1 MQPVAT
7 AQGCAPVCAA
17 GRVGPRERVA
27 RSVARASSSRDA
39 RVSRS
44 APSPARA
51 SRPGSD
57 DWTPAPDVASRLTR
71 AALAASVSAALAH
84 AAPAFAAAPPP
95 AYSGVDPDKSEL
107 VQSASRR
114 ESCGPRPPLPFAPR
128 ARPAARLTP
137 PPPSYPVAHPELL
150 SKSREN
156 KAAYDEQRLDNF
168 YNRGYNI
175 NKLAGTE
182 ILPEPCDPRDPEF
195 GYKCGSRLPRLPQD
209 RTDPFD
215 PRSQKY
221 APRRGAVLGL
231 NDLNIEEEDDF
242 PGSSSSSSASAS
254 SRGEERDATSAAA
267 NPWEGSVAEEGDAE
281 VYAEGGGDGDALASS
296 PGVDAIDR
304 EALDLDPDVHLGE
317 GIMFE

>member
-1 MQPVAT
+1 M
-7 AQGCAPVCAA
+7 
-17 GRVGPRERVA
+17 R
-27 RSVARASSSRDA
+27 
-39 RVSRS
+39 
-44 APSPARA
+44 
-51 SRPGSD
+51 
-57 DWTPAPDVASRLTR
+57 R
-71 AALAASVSAALAH
+71 AACHRS
-84 AAPAFAAAPPP
+84 PPP
-95 AYSGVDPDKSEL
+95 RSLPA
-107 VQSASRR
+107 
-114 ESCGPRPPLPFAPR
+114 PRPPLGETDPSSPFRSVPR
-128 ARPAARLTP
+128 
-137 PPPSYPVAHPELL
+137 PELL

-195 GYKCGSRLPRLPQD
+195 GYKCGSRLPRLPQE

-231 NDLNIEEEDDF
+231 NDLNIEEEEDF
-242 PGSSSSSSASAS
+242 PA
-254 SRGEERDATSAAA
+254 ERRATSADA
-267 NPWEGSVAEEGDAE
+267 NPREGSGD
-281 VYAEGGGDGDALASS
+281 VDGDGLASN
-296 PGVDAIDR
+296 PGLDAIDR

>member
-1 MQPVAT
+1 
-7 AQGCAPVCAA
+7 
-17 GRVGPRERVA
+17 
-27 RSVARASSSRDA
+27 
-39 RVSRS
+39 
-44 APSPARA
+44 
-51 SRPGSD
+51 
-57 DWTPAPDVASRLTR
+57 VASRLTR

-84 AAPAFAAAPPP
+84 AAPAFAAASPP

-114 ESCGPRPPLPFAPR
+114 ESSQPPAPAPLRPSRPPPT
-128 ARPAARLTP
+128 RLTP
-137 PPPSYPVAHPELL
+137 PPTSDPVAHPELL

-242 PGSSSSSSASAS
+242 PASSSSASSSS
-254 SRGEERDATSAAA
+254 SRDEERDAASAAA
-267 NPWEGSVAEEGDAE
+267 NPGEGSVAAEGDAE
-281 VYAEGGGDGDALASS
+281 VYAEGVGDGDALASS

>member
-7 AQGCAPVCAA
+7 ARGCAPVRGA
-17 GRVGPRERVA
+17 GSVGPRERVA
-27 RSVARASSSRDA
+27 RSVGRASSSRDA
-39 RVSRS
+39 RAFRRNP
-44 APSPARA
+44 APARA
-51 SRPGSD
+51 SRPRSD
-57 DWTPAPDVASRLTR
+57 VGTPAPEVASRLTR

-84 AAPAFAAAPPP
+84 ASPAIAAAPPP

-114 ESCGPRPPLPFAPR
+114 EPSQPPAPAPLRPSRPPP
-128 ARPAARLTP
+128 ARLTP
-137 PPPSYPVAHPELL
+137 PPPSDPVAHPELL

-242 PGSSSSSSASAS
+242 PASVSSSS
-254 SRGEERDATSAAA
+254 SRGEEREGASAAA
-267 NPWEGSVAEEGDAE
+267 IPGEGSVAAVGDAE
-281 VYAEGGGDGDALASS
+281 VYAEGGGDGDALSSS

>member
-1 MQPVAT
+1 
-7 AQGCAPVCAA
+7 
-17 GRVGPRERVA
+17 
-27 RSVARASSSRDA
+27 
-39 RVSRS
+39 
-44 APSPARA
+44 
-51 SRPGSD
+51 
-57 DWTPAPDVASRLTR
+57 VASRLTR

-95 AYSGVDPDKSEL
+95 TYSGVDPDKSEL

-114 ESCGPRPPLPFAPR
+114 VLSEPPRVRSLSAPRPPLGETDPSSPFRSVPR
-128 ARPAARLTP
+128 
-137 PPPSYPVAHPELL
+137 PELL

-195 GYKCGSRLPRLPQD
+195 GYKCGSRLPRLPQE

-231 NDLNIEEEDDF
+231 NDLNIEEEEDF
-242 PGSSSSSSASAS
+242 PAERRAVSA
-254 SRGEERDATSAAA
+254 DA
-267 NPWEGSVAEEGDAE
+267 NPEEGP
-281 VYAEGGGDGDALASS
+281 GDGDGDGLASN
-296 PGVDAIDR
+296 PGLDAIDR